1 MASTSRI
8 GPLASPDWV
17 PTSPGPVPP
26 SPPYI
31 PRSPEWVAGSVSPE
45 NYVYYPTSPGPGPQS
60 PAYVPRSPEWV
71 SASPP
76 PSALGPTSP
85 PPVFQSP
92 AYTPSSPQS
101 VSRGTSPRYYPTSPG
116 PVPPSPPYIPR
127 SPEWAFR
134 DTSPENYYPTSPGPG
149 PQSPAYAP
157 SSPQADYRGSS
168 PVNYYPTSPGPVP
181 PSPPYV
187 PQSPQWAFTSPTPVP
202 LSPSSPATAS
212 HFDEHERE
220 LDGSWGSGR
229 FVYNRARWIVPE
241 EEEQRQRGEHETTTE
256 PFPELPDWEEDESTE
271 GETEEDVQDVM
282 VHESAAAFPQKEEG
296 GLPDYGYYKQLD
308 QEEEG
313 VAKMDAEDTAA
324 ETLMQ
329 LETQHSVADP
339 YPDIAALNYEPA
351 QSNFCQSYPS
361 SEIGMHQ
368 SVEDKHANWISSCSS
383 FHSSSAIN
391 NPACRVSQRLIG
403 CVKVQKRV
411 DRMMWNKLMQKKM
424 VRMMEVCEKYVPAD
438 VLKGLKR

>member
-17 PTSPGPVPP
+17 PRSRSPESWGPTSPGPVPF

-31 PRSPEWVAGSVSPE
+31 PRSPESTPGS
-45 NYVYYPTSPGPGPQS
+45 TSP
-60 PAYVPRSPEWV
+60 ADY
-71 SASPP
+71 
-76 PSALGPTSP
+76 L
-85 PPVFQSP
+85 
-92 AYTPSSPQS
+92 
-101 VSRGTSPRYYPTSPG
+101 YYPTSPG
-116 PVPPSPPYIPR
+116 PVPPSPPYIPQ
-127 SPEWAFR
+127 SAEWIPGSV
-134 DTSPENYYPTSPGPG
+134 SPENYYPTSPGPG

-157 SSPQADYRGSS
+157 SSPQWGSKGTS
-168 PVNYYPTSPGPVP
+168 PTNYYPTSPGPVPPSPPYVPRSPEWWSTSPTPAPQSPAYAPTSPQAGYRGTSPVKYYPTSPGTVP

-220 LDGSWGSGR
+220 LDGSWGRGR
-229 FVYNRARWIVPE
+229 FVYTRARSILSEE

-256 PFPELPDWEEDESTE
+256 PFPELPDWEEDERTE
-271 GETEEDVQDVM
+271 GKAEKDVQDVM
-282 VHESAAAFPQKEEG
+282 VHEPAAAFPEEEEG
-296 GLPDYGYYKQLD
+296 GLPDYQYYEQLD
-308 QEEEG
+308 QEEKG
-313 VAKMDAEDTAA
+313 DAEKTAA